1 MSELR
6 RHAEDYLRLRRLLGF
21 KLTLHGRLL
30 PQFVDYLEAAGATT
44 VSTAL
49 AVSFAQLP
57 QGVHPVVWAQ
67 RLSMVRGFAR
77 YLQAIDPATEVPPHD
92 VFAARY
98 QRPTPYLWQEAEVLD
113 LMAAAR
119 QLRPPLCALTYEC
132 FFGLLWSSGM
142 RTGETVGLQR
152 GDVDLSE
159 GVITVR
165 EAKLGRSR
173 LVPLQESCTD
183 ALACYAAGRDRLCP
197 QPSSQAFFVSSCGT
211 TLVPQVV
218 LQVFHR
224 LAVKTGLRTS
234 TKRPR
239 VHDLRHSFAVRVLIS
254 VYRSGID
261 VETRMLALSTYLGH
275 VNPVSSYW
283 YLSASPELVELVAE
297 RLDEMG
303 GGLELGPPSP
313 RRSKRS

>member
-1 MSELR
+1 
-6 RHAEDYLRLRRLLGF
+6 
-21 KLTLHGRLL
+21 
-30 PQFVDYLEAAGATT
+30 
-44 VSTAL
+44 
-49 AVSFAQLP
+49 
-57 QGVHPVVWAQ
+57 
-67 RLSMVRGFAR
+67 
-77 YLQAIDPATEVPPHD
+77 
-92 VFAARY
+92 
-98 QRPTPYLWQEAEVLD
+98 
-113 LMAAAR
+113 
-119 QLRPPLCALTYEC
+119 
-132 FFGLLWSSGM
+132 M

-303 GGLELGPPSP
+303 GGLEL
-313 RRSKRS
+313 